1 MNLKDKFL
9 DYLQEN
15 VYDYRTELTDNKAA
29 QDLAD
34 IAVREK
40 WKVDISI
47 ELLIEK
53 LQKEN
58 EKLADD
64 MKLQEYAFDGA
75 NKVAQDRII
84 ELQKENI
91 ELKVQ
96 LKNEIEWKLIY
107 FKENANLKKQL
118 NISKEKII
126 EVLTNFASKF
136 NKELEDR
143 SVLMKLRFGDAEQI
157 AKEILKGGK
166 HG

>member
-64 MKLQEYAFDGA
+64 MKLQE
-75 NKVAQDRII
+75 
-84 ELQKENI
+84 
-91 ELKVQ
+91 
-96 LKNEIEWKLIY
+96 
-107 FKENANLKKQL
+107 
-118 NISKEKII
+118 
-126 EVLTNFASKF
+126 
-136 NKELEDR
+136 
-143 SVLMKLRFGDAEQI
+143 
-157 AKEILKGGK
+157 
-166 HG
+166 